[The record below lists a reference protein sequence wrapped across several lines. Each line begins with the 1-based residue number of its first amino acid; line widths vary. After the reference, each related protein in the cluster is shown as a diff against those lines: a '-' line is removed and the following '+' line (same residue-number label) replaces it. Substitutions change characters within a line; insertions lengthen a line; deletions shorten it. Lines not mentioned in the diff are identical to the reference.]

1 MSKSFDAVAFMRR
14 RREEIDREDE
24 GLSWE
29 ERARKTRE
37 LLQDDPLWLYLKD
50 RLAEPVN
57 LQPTVVSDKPR
68 R

>member
-1 MSKSFDAVAFMRR
+1 MSKSFDAVGFMRH

-37 LLQDDPLWLYLKD
+37 LLKKDPLWLYLKD
-50 RLAEPVN
+50 RLADPVAVES
-57 LQPTVVSDKPR
+57 TVVCDKPR
-68 R
+68 